1 MIEDCIGFQRNT
13 PITKESDTMDKSPYI
28 EMQAFVDAFA
38 SKDWEEPSPSS
49 VKRAKEQ
56 IAKCLL
62 YFMKDIHNEVW
73 YHSWSPP
80 AQSKFDKAAQDMFNI
95 LSSFVKLG
103 NLETQN
109 FTKEMDEE
117 NPVDSITFHEEEL
130 ELGDIK
136 TLKDY
141 LVS

>member
-1 MIEDCIGFQRNT
+1 
-13 PITKESDTMDKSPYI
+13 
-28 EMQAFVDAFA
+28 
-38 SKDWEEPSPSS
+38 
-49 VKRAKEQ
+49 
-56 IAKCLL
+56 
-62 YFMKDIHNEVW
+62 
-73 YHSWSPP
+73 
-80 AQSKFDKAAQDMFNI
+80 MFNI

-103 NLETQN
+103 NLEPQN

>member
-1 MIEDCIGFQRNT
+1 
-13 PITKESDTMDKSPYI
+13 MDKSPYT

-38 SKDWEEPSPSS
+38 SKDWEESAPTS
-49 VKRAKEQ
+49 VNRAKEQ

-62 YFMKDIHNEVW
+62 FFMKDIYNEVW
-73 YHSWSPP
+73 YHGWNEPS
-80 AQSKFDKAAQDMFNI
+80 QKKFDKAAQDMFNI
-95 LSSFVKLG
+95 LSRFVKLG
-103 NLETQN
+103 NLENQN
-109 FTKEMDEE
+109 FTKKMDEE
-117 NPVDSITFHEEEL
+117 NPVDSLTFHEEEL